1 MPQRGDASRW
11 TRHGKWLNIGDR
23 VALEISVLRVD
34 RIPLLVFVSSTLL
47 MAGMA
52 LEIPA
57 GPTGLASICRSGAD
71 GAATRSASLSTMP
84 EPERPATTRSPP

>member
-23 VALEISVLRVD
+23 VALEISVVRVD

-57 GPTGLASICRSGAD
+57 GPAGLAPICRSRTD
-71 GAATRSASLSTMP
+71 GAATRPASLSTMP
-84 EPERPATTRSPP
+84 EPERPATTRSTP

>member
-1 MPQRGDASRW
+1 MPHWGDASRW

-57 GPTGLASICRSGAD
+57 GLASICRSGAD
-71 GAATRSASLSTMP
+71 DAATRSASPSTMP
-84 EPERPATTRSPP
+84 EPERPRTTRSPP